1 MENSNT
7 TLTLKKLCDLIN
19 KQQGLFATLTTQNR
33 VSQEVRVR
41 FSLRPPKIMNLD
53 NLSNLIELFSHQVKK
68 QNKKDIFLQWLNPNN
83 QKTYTWEEAEKNI
96 LKLSKIIKENIKEG
110 DRCLLV
116 SENRPEWFVSDLAIM
131 LSDGI
136 TVPAYTTY
144 TEEDYKYLIEDCE
157 PSLVIVSNNELLK
170 KLSKTIDEKD
180 FIKKVITLDEVS
192 KVTDNLNLITKEK
205 YLGFNSITKIDLLE
219 KDKIQN
225 DKLKRTSPAC
235 IIYTSGTGGNP
246 KGVMLSHGGIL
257 NNIVGACEIMKPLI
271 NTRPVFLTWLPLS
284 HSYEHC
290 VQFAQIA
297 VGAKVFY
304 AQKIEKLLE
313 NMSEAK
319 PTIMTAVPRF
329 YQNLYNK
336 ININLKK
343 QTGIKAKLIEATL
356 RLGKKKLIGQEMT
369 FFEKLIN
376 IIVEEIV
383 RKKIKK
389 QFGGNL
395 KAFVSGGGALD
406 QEIGEFLNSIGLPTL
421 QGYGLTETSPVVS
434 CNPIHKIRV
443 ETVGPPFKGNQV
455 KIADDGEILVKGE
468 NVMLGYWN
476 KKEETDKV
484 IINGWLHTGDIGE
497 IDPEDGY
504 LKITDR
510 KKDIIVSAGGD
521 NISPAKIENMI
532 TNEPEVDQCMVYGD
546 KKNYIVALIVPNKDF
561 LNQKEKIQNVIEK
574 INKKLTLLEKIK
586 KIQLIDESFSI
597 ENGLMTP
604 TMKVKRKKVTEKYKN
619 QLEKLY

>member
-1 MENSNT
+1 
-7 TLTLKKLCDLIN
+7 
-19 KQQGLFATLTTQNR
+19 
-33 VSQEVRVR
+33 
-41 FSLRPPKIMNLD
+41 MNLD
-53 NLSNLIELFSHQVKK
+53 NLQSLIELFFYQVGK
-68 QNKKDIFLQWLNPNN
+68 QNKKSIFLKWLNPNN
-83 QKTYTWEEAEKNI
+83 KKSYTWEETEKNI
-96 LKLSKIIKENIKEG
+96 LKLSKTIKKNIKEG

-116 SENRPEWFVSDLAIM
+116 SENRPEWFISDLAIM
-131 LSDGI
+131 LSGGI

-157 PSLVIVSNNELLK
+157 PSLIIVSNNEMLR
-170 KLSKTIDEKD
+170 KLSNIINEKD
-180 FIKKVITLDEVS
+180 FIKKVITLDEVN
-192 KVTDNLNLITKEK
+192 KVVNNLNLISKEK
-205 YLGFNSITKIDLLE
+205 YLDFNTILKNNLLKE
-219 KDKIQN
+219 DKIQN
-225 DKLKRTSPAC
+225 NKLKRTSPAC

-246 KGVMLSHGGIL
+246 KGVILSHGGIL
-257 NNIVGACEIMKPLI
+257 NNLVGACEIMKPLF
-271 NTRPVFLTWLPLS
+271 NSRPVFLTWLPLS

-304 AQKIEKLLE
+304 AEKIEKLLE
-313 NMSEAK
+313 NISEAK

-343 QTGIKAKLIEATL
+343 QTGFKAKLIEATL
-356 RLGKKKLIGQEMT
+356 RLGKKKLLNQTMT
-369 FFEKLIN
+369 FSEKLIN
-376 IIVEEIV
+376 LIVEVLV

-406 QEIGEFLNSIGLPTL
+406 KEIGEFLNSVGLPTL

-434 CNPIHKIRV
+434 CNPIHKIKV

-476 KKEETDKV
+476 KKEETDRV
-484 IINGWLHTGDIGE
+484 IIDGWLHTGDIGE
-497 IDPEDGY
+497 VDSKDGY

-532 TNEPEVDQCMVYGD
+532 TNEPEIDQCMVYGD
-546 KKNYIVALIVPNKDF
+546 KKNYLVALIVPSKDF
-561 LNQKEKIQNVIEK
+561 LNEHEKIKNIIEK

-586 KIQLIDESFSI
+586 RIKLINENFSI

>member
-1 MENSNT
+1 
-7 TLTLKKLCDLIN
+7 
-19 KQQGLFATLTTQNR
+19 
-33 VSQEVRVR
+33 
-41 FSLRPPKIMNLD
+41 MNLD
-53 NLSNLIELFSHQVKK
+53 KLNNLIELFSHQVEK
-68 QNKKDIFLQWLNPNN
+68 QNKESIFLQWLNPNN
-83 QKTYTWEEAEKNI
+83 KKSYTWEETQKNI
-96 LKLSKIIKENIKEG
+96 LKLSKIIRENIKEG

-116 SENRPEWFVSDLAIM
+116 SENRPEWFVSDMAIM
-131 LSDGI
+131 LSGGI

-144 TEEDYKYLIEDCE
+144 TEDDYKYLIEDCE
-157 PSLVIVSNNELLK
+157 PSLIIVSNNELLK
-170 KLSKTIDEKD
+170 KLNNTINEKK
-180 FIKKVITLDEVS
+180 FIKKVITLDEVN
-192 KVTDNLNLITKEK
+192 KVIHDLDIINKDKYLDFNLILK
-205 YLGFNSITKIDLLE
+205 NDLLDE
-219 KDKIQN
+219 DKIQN
-225 DKLKRTSPAC
+225 EKLKRTSPAC

-246 KGVMLSHGGIL
+246 KGVILSHGGIL
-257 NNIVGACEIMKPLI
+257 NNLVGACEIMKPLFSS
-271 NTRPVFLTWLPLS
+271 RPVFLTWLPLS

-304 AQKIEKLLE
+304 AEKIEKLLE
-313 NMSEAK
+313 NISEAK

-343 QTGIKAKLIEATL
+343 QTGFKAKLIEETL
-356 RLGKKKLIGQEMT
+356 RLGKKKLLNQKMT
-369 FFEKLIN
+369 FSEKLLN
-376 IIVEEIV
+376 LIVETLV

-406 QEIGEFLNSIGLPTL
+406 QEIGEFLNSVGLPTL

-434 CNPIHKIRV
+434 CNPIHKIKV

-455 KIADDGEILVKGE
+455 KIAEDGEILVKGE

-484 IINGWLHTGDIGE
+484 IVNGWLHTGDIGE

-532 TNEPEVDQCMVYGD
+532 TNEPEIDQCMVYGD
-546 KKNYIVALIVPNKDF
+546 KKNYLVALVVPSKDF
-561 LNQKEKIQNVIEK
+561 LHEKEKINNVIEK

-586 KIQLIDESFSI
+586 KIQLIDENFSI

>member
-1 MENSNT
+1 
-7 TLTLKKLCDLIN
+7 
-19 KQQGLFATLTTQNR
+19 
-33 VSQEVRVR
+33 
-41 FSLRPPKIMNLD
+41 MNLD
-53 NLSNLIELFSHQVKK
+53 NLSNLIELFSHQIQK

-376 IIVEEIV
+376 IVVEELV

-484 IINGWLHTGDIGE
+484 IINGWLYTGDIGE
-497 IDPEDGY
+497 IDPKDGY

-561 LNQKEKIQNVIEK
+561 FNQKEKIQDVIEK

>member
-1 MENSNT
+1 
-7 TLTLKKLCDLIN
+7 
-19 KQQGLFATLTTQNR
+19 
-33 VSQEVRVR
+33 
-41 FSLRPPKIMNLD
+41 MNLD
-53 NLSNLIELFSHQVKK
+53 NLNNLIELFSHQAEK
-68 QNKKDIFLQWLNPNN
+68 QNKKSIFLHWLNPNDK
-83 QKTYTWEEAEKNI
+83 KTYTWEETKKNI

-116 SENRPEWFVSDLAIM
+116 SENRPEWFVSDMAIM
-131 LSDGI
+131 LSGGI

-157 PSLVIVSNNELLK
+157 PSLVIVSNNEMLK
-170 KLSKTIDEKD
+170 KLNNTINKKE
-180 FIKKVITLDEVS
+180 FIKKVITLDEVN
-192 KVTDNLNLITKEK
+192 KVIHNLDIIDKDK
-205 YLGFNSITKIDLLE
+205 YLDFNIILKNNLLE
-219 KDKIQN
+219 EDIIQN
-225 DKLKRTSPAC
+225 KKLKRTSPAC

-246 KGVMLSHGGIL
+246 KGVILSHGGIL
-257 NNIVGACEIMKPLI
+257 NNLVGACEIMKPLF
-271 NTRPVFLTWLPLS
+271 NSRPVFLTWLPLS

-304 AQKIEKLLE
+304 AEKIEKLLE
-313 NMSEAK
+313 NISEAK

-343 QTGIKAKLIEATL
+343 QTGFKAKLIEATL
-356 RLGKKKLIGQEMT
+356 RLGKKKLLNQKMT
-369 FFEKLIN
+369 FFEKLLN
-376 IIVEEIV
+376 LMVEILV
-383 RKKIKK
+383 RKKIKN

-406 QEIGEFLNSIGLPTL
+406 KEIGEFLNSVGLPTL

-434 CNPIHKIRV
+434 CNPIHKIKV

-476 KKEETDKV
+476 KKEETDEV
-484 IINGWLHTGDIGE
+484 IIDGWLHTGDIGE
-497 IDPEDGY
+497 IDPEDSY

-510 KKDIIVSAGGD
+510 KKDIIVSTGGD

-532 TNEPEVDQCMVYGD
+532 TNEPEIDQCMVYGD
-546 KKNYIVALIVPNKDF
+546 KKNYLVALIVPSKDF
-561 LNQKEKIQNVIEK
+561 LKEKEKINNVIEK

-586 KIQLIDESFSI
+586 RIQLIDENFSI

>member
-1 MENSNT
+1 
-7 TLTLKKLCDLIN
+7 
-19 KQQGLFATLTTQNR
+19 
-33 VSQEVRVR
+33 
-41 FSLRPPKIMNLD
+41 MNLD
-53 NLSNLIELFSHQVKK
+53 NLNNLIELFSYQSDK
-68 QNKKDIFLQWLNPNN
+68 QNKKSIFLQWLNPNN
-83 QKTYTWEEAEKNI
+83 KKTYTWEETQKNI
-96 LKLSKIIKENIKEG
+96 LKLSRIIKENIKEG

-116 SENRPEWFVSDLAIM
+116 SENRPEWFISDMAIM
-131 LSDGI
+131 LSGGI

-157 PSLVIVSNNELLK
+157 PSLLIVSNNEMLK
-170 KLSKTIDEKD
+170 KLSNTINEKE
-180 FIKKVITLDEVS
+180 FIKKVITLDELNNVI
-192 KVTDNLNLITKEK
+192 DNLHIIDKEK
-205 YLGFNSITKIDLLE
+205 YLDFNIILKNNLLE
-219 KDKIQN
+219 EDKIKN

-246 KGVMLSHGGIL
+246 KGVILSHGGIL
-257 NNIVGACEIMKPLI
+257 NNLVGACEIMKPLF
-271 NTRPVFLTWLPLS
+271 NSRPVFLTWLPLS

-304 AQKIEKLLE
+304 AEKIEKLLE
-313 NMSEAK
+313 NISEAK

-343 QTGIKAKLIEATL
+343 QTGFKAKLINATL
-356 RLGKKKLIGQEMT
+356 RLGKKKLLNQKMT
-369 FFEKLIN
+369 FSEKLLN
-376 IIVEEIV
+376 FTVEILV

-389 QFGGNL
+389 QFGGKL

-406 QEIGEFLNSIGLPTL
+406 KEIGEFLNSVGLPTL

-434 CNPIHKIRV
+434 CNPIHKIKV
-443 ETVGPPFKGNQV
+443 ETVGPPFRGNQV
-455 KIADDGEILVKGE
+455 KIANDGEILVKGE

-484 IINGWLHTGDIGE
+484 IIDGWLHTGDIGE

-532 TNEPEVDQCMVYGD
+532 TNEPEIDQCMVYGD
-546 KKNYIVALIVPNKDF
+546 KKNYLVALIVPSKDF
-561 LNQKEKIQNVIEK
+561 LKEKEKIDNVIEK

-586 KIQLIDESFSI
+586 RIQLIDENFSI

-604 TMKVKRKKVTEKYKN
+604 TMKVKRKKVTEKYKD